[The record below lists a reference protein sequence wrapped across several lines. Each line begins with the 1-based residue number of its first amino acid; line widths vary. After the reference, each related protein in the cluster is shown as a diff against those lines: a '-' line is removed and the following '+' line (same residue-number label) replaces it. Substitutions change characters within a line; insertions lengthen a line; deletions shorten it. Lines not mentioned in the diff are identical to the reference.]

1 LEFKNRNLQEL
12 LSKQD
17 GANSNLDDQTRKMA
31 QLELQNQA
39 LTLERD
45 ELLRSKKD
53 REAKLQDMTRKY
65 LIEKENA
72 Q

>member
-1 LEFKNRNLQEL
+1 
-12 LSKQD
+12 
-17 GANSNLDDQTRKMA
+17 MA